1 MRTENADDPE
11 RFAQRYS
18 VSANPAQLAAELEVL
33 GSDHQANGYTT
44 VDQADRMSTA
54 LGLKPGRIL
63 VDLGAGCGWPGLYM
77 AASTGCSV
85 LSIDPVAEGGATARD
100 RVAADDLA
108 PPSAAVQADAE
119 AIPLRSRSVDAIVH
133 GDVLC

>member
-1 MRTENADDPE
+1 MRTDNADDPE

-18 VSANPAQLAAELEVL
+18 VSANPSQLATELEVL
-33 GSDHQANGYTT
+33 GSDYQANGYTT
-44 VDQADRMSTA
+44 IAQADRMSAA
-54 LGLKPGRIL
+54 LGLEPGKIL

-85 LSIDPVAEGGATARD
+85 LSIDPVGEGSATARD
-100 RVAADDLA
+100 RIVADCLE
-108 PPSAAVQADAE
+108 PPSAAIQADAE